1 MGNIHLLEDSVIN
14 KIAAGEVV
22 ERPSSVVK
30 ELVEN
35 ALDAGSTQVEISLE
49 MGGLRSIVITDNGG
63 GMPAD
68 DAAKALQRHAT
79 SKLRDADQLFSIS
92 SMGFRG
98 EALASIAAISQ
109 FSLATK
115 EATADV
121 GTKITVAGGD
131 PSVTLPWQGPTG
143 TTVAVENIFFNV
155 PVRAKFLKSPGTE
168 FSHCLELIQAFA
180 LCRPSVGFVLKHNG
194 REQLRLPA
202 LSLTEAPWFGE
213 DVLRE
218 RSRAIIG
225 KDVAQLVYVRTTGR
239 YGDLEALVS
248 PPGVEKGTGKSM
260 FSFVNG
266 RLVRDKV
273 LRYGILRGYHSHLL
287 KGKFPVVVM
296 HLRTDPAL
304 VDVNVHPAK
313 TEVRFQYPEEVQ
325 NLIALGIRE
334 KLRSGAWVGL
344 EPETSAT
351 APNQAAANSLGSATP
366 PWSLPMSESSAAR
379 HEASADA
386 SPMRVQS
393 APFRSQSSAPRMT
406 LSTRSNG
413 YGAESMTEGEGYSSK
428 QKNDWSSTPVT
439 DKASIDAL
447 LAHSS
452 GESSVPVSGGSR
464 FAPGADDISAAG
476 MPAVSWGDM
485 QYMGTFARCYMMFT
499 DQSRFLVVDQHAF
512 HERIIYERLQRDR
525 SLLQQ
530 SQRLLVPEA
539 LELAPASVAVLQ
551 ERQAD
556 LKLRGFDFA
565 IEGATTVLV
574 NAVPSLLAG
583 RDLNGLFE
591 DLGEGLGVGDAG
603 AGPCSDPCS
612 DLGMEATGIKEPT
625 DSNGEMLRL
634 LLANVACHAAVRA
647 GEELPLNE
655 VKQLVAEA
663 STVDFYHNCP
673 HGRRVLRWWSKAQV
687 EQWFDR

>member
-1 MGNIHLLEDSVIN
+1 
-14 KIAAGEVV
+14 
-22 ERPSSVVK
+22 
-30 ELVEN
+30 
-35 ALDAGSTQVEISLE
+35 
-49 MGGLRSIVITDNGG
+49 
-63 GMPAD
+63 
-68 DAAKALQRHAT
+68 
-79 SKLRDADQLFSIS
+79 
-92 SMGFRG
+92 
-98 EALASIAAISQ
+98 
-109 FSLATK
+109 
-115 EATADV
+115 
-121 GTKITVAGGD
+121 
-131 PSVTLPWQGPTG
+131 
-143 TTVAVENIFFNV
+143 
-155 PVRAKFLKSPGTE
+155 
-168 FSHCLELIQAFA
+168 
-180 LCRPSVGFVLKHNG
+180 
-194 REQLRLPA
+194 
-202 LSLTEAPWFGE
+202 
-213 DVLRE
+213 
-218 RSRAIIG
+218 
-225 KDVAQLVYVRTTGR
+225 
-239 YGDLEALVS
+239 
-248 PPGVEKGTGKSM
+248 
-260 FSFVNG
+260 
-266 RLVRDKV
+266 
-273 LRYGILRGYHSHLL
+273 
-287 KGKFPVVVM
+287 M

-344 EPETSAT
+344 EPETSTT
-351 APNQAAANSLGSATP
+351 AANQAAANSIGNATP
-366 PWSLPMSESSAAR
+366 PWSMPMPEPSAAR
-379 HEASADA
+379 HEASAYA
-386 SPMRVQS
+386 SPMRPQTS
-393 APFRSQSSAPRMT
+393 SFRSQPSTPRMT
-406 LSTRSNG
+406 LSTRANG
-413 YGAESMTEGEGYSSK
+413 YGAESMAGGEGYSSK
-428 QKNDWSSTPVT
+428 QKNDWSSTPVM

-452 GESSVPVSGGSR
+452 SESSVPVSGGSR
-464 FAPGADDISAAG
+464 FALGADEISAAA
-476 MPAVSWGDM
+476 MPAVAWGDM
-485 QYMGTFARCYMMFT
+485 QYMGTFARCYLMFT

-591 DLGEGLGVGDAG
+591 DLGEGLSDAG
-603 AGPCSDPCS
+603 AG
-612 DLGMEATGIKEPT
+612 LGEGAGTKEPT

-663 STVDFYHNCP
+663 ATVDFYHNCP

>member
-22 ERPSSVVK
+22 ERPASVVK

-63 GMPAD
+63 GMAAD
-68 DAAKALQRHAT
+68 DAAMALRRHAT

-98 EALASIAAISQ
+98 EALASIASISQ

-121 GTKITVAGGD
+121 GTKITLSGGD

-180 LCRPSVGFVLKHNG
+180 LCRPTVGFVLKHNG

-202 LSLTEAPWFGE
+202 LTLAEAPWFGE
-213 DVLRE
+213 EIMRE

-225 KDVAQLVYVRTTGR
+225 KDVDQLVYVRTSGR
-239 YGDLEALVS
+239 YGDIEALVS
-248 PPGVEKGTGKSM
+248 PPGVEKGTGKAI

-313 TEVRFQYPEEVQ
+313 TEVRFQYPDEVQ
-325 NLIALGIRE
+325 NLIALSIRE

-344 EPETSAT
+344 EPVASAVST
-351 APNQAAANSLGSATP
+351 GQAAVNSIGSVTP
-366 PWSLPMSESSAAR
+366 PGTASLPEPAAAR
-379 HEASADA
+379 HGASAFA
-386 SPMRVQS
+386 APMRAS
-393 APFRSQSSAPRMT
+393 APAFRESFKAPRMT
-406 LSTRSNG
+406 LSTRASG
-413 YGAESMTEGEGYSSK
+413 DGAETIAGGESYVSK
-428 QKNDWSSTPVT
+428 QVSDWSSTAVM

-452 GESSVPVSGGSR
+452 AESSLSASGGLR
-464 FAPGADDISAAG
+464 LEPGTADICAAG
-476 MPAVSWGDM
+476 MPAVAWGDM
-485 QYMGTFARCYMMFT
+485 QYMGTFARCYLLFT

-539 LELAPASVAVLQ
+539 VELAPGSVSTLQ

-565 IEGATTVLV
+565 VEGDTTIVV
-574 NAVPSLLAG
+574 YAVPSLLAG

-591 DLGEGLGVGDAG
+591 DLGEGLADAG
-603 AGPCSDPCS
+603 AC
-612 DLGMEATGIKEPT
+612 LGMDATGIKEPT

-655 VKQLVAEA
+655 VKQLIAEA
-663 STVDFYHNCP
+663 AKVDFYHNCP